1 MSFSLW
7 VVVDSCWATNPS
19 DRPHISHDVARVL
32 SVTGVPSPATGIT
45 STFEELIY
53 DEESSV
59 YRATRATCSYAPYM
73 PIVIVILIYVGL
85 GLWAIL
91 DEEKIILFFRLH
103 SLHSLHS
110 FISTGRS
117 SALHFIKNS
126 STANNSQASF
136 RAGLTLRL
144 TYKPDSQ
151 WFQLADKLAYE

>member
-19 DRPHISHDVARVL
+19 DRPHISDVVARVL

-73 PIVIVILIYVGL
+73 PIVIVMLIYVGL

-91 DEEKIILFFRLH
+91 DEEKIILFFPVFMSFFVQVVYARTVAGWVRRVTHWEVDERSFKEYCKH
-103 SLHSLHS
+103 SILSG
-110 FISTGRS
+110 F
-117 SALHFIKNS
+117 ALLFLLFPVIV
-126 STANNSQASF
+126 
-136 RAGLTLRL
+136 LTSR
-144 TYKPDSQ
+144 
-151 WFQLADKLAYE
+151 